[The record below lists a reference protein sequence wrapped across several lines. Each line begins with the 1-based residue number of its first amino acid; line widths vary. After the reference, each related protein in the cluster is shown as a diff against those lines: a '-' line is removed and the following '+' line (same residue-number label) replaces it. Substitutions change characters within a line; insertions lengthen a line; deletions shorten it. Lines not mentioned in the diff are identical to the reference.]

1 VTDKPRPGPDSVR
14 LERTIAAPRE
24 VVFDAWLTADVLKR
38 WWPAGADWETPIAE
52 VDARVGG
59 RLRLVMRSPDGEE
72 FGGTGEFIEIERPE
86 RLVYSWTWDG
96 HGAHEGTNLVEVEFR
111 DVGDGTTLVV
121 LTNRGLPDEEA
132 RRAHREGWETSL
144 DNLERV
150 FQE

>member
-1 VTDKPRPGPDSVR
+1 VTDKPRPGLDSVR
-14 LERTIAAPRE
+14 LERTIGAPRE

-38 WWPAGADWETPIAE
+38 WWPAGSDWETPIAE
-52 VDARVGG
+52 VDPRVRGM
-59 RLRLVMRSPDGEE
+59 LRLVMRSPDGEE

-86 RLVYSWTWDG
+86 RLVYNWTWDG
-96 HGAHEGTNLVEVEFR
+96 HAAHEGTNLVEVEFR

-121 LTNRGLPDEEA
+121 LTNRGLPDEES

-150 FQE
+150 LER

>member
-1 VTDKPRPGPDSVR
+1 VTDKPRPGPDAVR
-14 LERTIAAPRE
+14 LERTIAASRE

-38 WWPAGADWETPIAE
+38 WWPAGSDWETPIAE

-59 RLRLVMRSPDGEE
+59 KLRLVMRSPDGEE

-111 DVGDGTTLVV
+111 DVGDGTTLVG

-132 RRAHREGWETSL
+132 GRAHREGWEASL

>member
-1 VTDKPRPGPDSVR
+1 VTNNPEPDPTHVR

-24 VVFDAWLTADVLKR
+24 TVFDAWLTADVLRR

-52 VDARVGG
+52 VDPRAGG

-86 RLVYSWTWDG
+86 RLVYSWTWDA

-111 DVGDGTTLVV
+111 DSGAGSTLVI
-121 LTNRGLPDEEA
+121 LTNTGLPDEEA
-132 RRAHREGWETSL
+132 RRAHMEGWQASL

-150 FQE
+150 LEE

>member
-1 VTDKPRPGPDSVR
+1 VMDKPRPGADSVR
-14 LERTIAAPRE
+14 LKRTIAAQRE
-24 VVFDAWLTADVLKR
+24 TVFDAWLTADVLKR
-38 WWPAGADWETPIAE
+38 WWPAGSDWETPIAQ

-59 RLRLVMRSPDGEE
+59 KLRLVMRNPDGEE

-86 RLVYSWTWDG
+86 RLAYSWTWDG

-111 DVGDGTTLVV
+111 DAGDGTTLVV

-132 RRAHREGWETSL
+132 KRAHREGWLASL
-144 DNLERV
+144 ENLERV

>member
-1 VTDKPRPGPDSVR
+1 VNKPRPGRDSVR

-24 VVFDAWLTADVLKR
+24 IVFNAWLTADVLKR
-38 WWPAGADWETPIAE
+38 WWPAGSDWETPIAE
-52 VDARVGG
+52 VDPRVGG

-72 FGGTGEFIEIERPE
+72 FGGTGKFIEIERPE

-96 HGAHEGTNLVEVEFR
+96 HGAHQGTNLVEVEFG
-111 DVGDGTTLVV
+111 DAGVGRTLVV

-150 FQE
+150 LQE

>member
-1 VTDKPRPGPDSVR
+1 VTDKSDPGRDAVR

-38 WWPAGADWETPIAE
+38 WWPAGSDWETPIAD
-52 VDARVGG
+52 VDPRVGG
-59 RLRLVMRSPDGEE
+59 RLRLVMRSPDGEK
-72 FGGTGEFIEIERPE
+72 FGGTGEFIEIEQSE

-111 DVGDGTTLVV
+111 DAGDGTTLVV

-132 RRAHREGWETSL
+132 RRAHREGWQASL

-150 FQE
+150 LRE

>member
-1 VTDKPRPGPDSVR
+1 MPRPDPDSVR

-24 VVFDAWLTADVLKR
+24 TVFDAWLTADVLKR

-52 VDARVGG
+52 VDPRLGG
-59 RLRLVMRSPDGEE
+59 RLRLVMRSPDGEK
-72 FGGTGEFIEIERPE
+72 FGGTGEFVEIERPE

-96 HGAHEGTNLVEVEFR
+96 HGAHEGTNVGEVEFR
-111 DVGDGTTLVV
+111 DVRDGATLVV